1 MESFLD
7 NFCSKNS
14 FSYSFTQEIEKMK
27 NGELLLEDIL
37 NNNDIAQDLKTNTK
51 SEFLSFLTNDIIFK

>member
-7 NFCSKNS
+7 NFCSKN
-14 FSYSFTQEIEKMK
+14 FFTYSFTQEIEKMK
-27 NGELLLEDIL
+27 NGQLLLEDIL